1 MVEVERRGENLS
13 SFPVYRNHGIVWG
26 FQFIKNR
33 ANKNRNYNI
42 ILI

>member
-13 SFPVYRNHGIVWG
+13 SFLGYRNLDIVWW

-42 ILI
+42 IRE